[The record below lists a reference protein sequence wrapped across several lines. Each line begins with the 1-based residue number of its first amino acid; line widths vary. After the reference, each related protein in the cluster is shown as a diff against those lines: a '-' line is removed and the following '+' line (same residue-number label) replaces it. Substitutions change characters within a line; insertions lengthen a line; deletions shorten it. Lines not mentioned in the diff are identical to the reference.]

1 MKETIGKNEMNGKT
15 LSVGVKTDIKNM
27 LEQIDDDKF
36 LFRIYISLRDYLK
49 EKSE

>member
-1 MKETIGKNEMNGKT
+1 MDI
-15 LSVGVKTDIKNM
+15 VKMI
-27 LEQIDDDKF
+27 EQINDDKF